1 MLDFSRCRLVP
12 FAHQK
17 EDVQFL
23 LENPYAFIAS
33 EMRTGKSK
41 IVMDAA
47 QMLFERDIIDKMII
61 VAPAPVRGHVWADK
75 DVGQI
80 AKHLWLDLHAR
91 VTEFH
96 APLRLWKHGPQEK
109 PQFDIYVT
117 NYEFIRSKTRLKQLL
132 PATGSKT
139 LLVLDESSF
148 VKGPSTQQTQ
158 ACMQLRYACGRVV
171 LLNGT
176 PLFHSPLD
184 LFSQGNL
191 LHPSIL
197 NCQHVTLFKSRYAL
211 QAPVLGFGGKPIT
224 KTVGKGKFT
233 KEIII
238 KEITGWLPEGLEDL
252 QRRFAPYTVR
262 RLQAECLD
270 LPPKLEPVTLQAGLS
285 DVEWKYYKSMRD
297 ELVVWLQND
306 KVATS
311 ATAAIKALRLSQM
324 TGGFLSGVEDS
335 GINDPADTDLLDSL
349 DFGNVFTV
357 QSHPT
362 ETRPILTE
370 ERVEGAIAIGRAK
383 LDVLL
388 WFIEREL
395 ERDPNLH
402 LVSWSRFRAEALRAE
417 SEVKKRFPHFETAVL
432 MGDQKRS
439 ERAHALGLLHP
450 ETSPVGPCYV
460 AGIEGTGS
468 FGLDMCAAHTCVTLS
483 SGYSFGKSAQTL
495 DRVYGPN
502 QKFPIA
508 YYNIVAVGPKGQKTI
523 DHDILVARTTG
534 EDIAHR
540 TTSAW
545 VKALKDDDG
554 S

>member
-1 MLDFSRCRLVP
+1 MTDLDFSRCRLEP

-23 LENPYAFIAS
+23 LDRPYAFIAS

-47 QMLFERDIIDKMII
+47 QMLFERGIITKMII
-61 VAPAPVRGHVWADK
+61 VAPAPVRGHVWADRH
-75 DVGQI
+75 VGQI
-80 AKHLWLDLHAR
+80 AKHLWLDLHA
-91 VTEFH
+91 VVAEFH
-96 APLRLWKHGPQEK
+96 EPLRVWKHGPSDK
-109 PQFDIYVT
+109 PRFEIYVT
-117 NYEFIRSKTRLKQLL
+117 NYEFIRSRTRLTQLL
-132 PATGSKT
+132 PAAGPKT

-148 VKGPSTQQTQ
+148 VKGTATQQTQ
-158 ACMQLRYACGRVV
+158 ACMHLRYACGRVV

-197 NCQHVTLFKSRYAL
+197 DCKHVTLFKSRYAL
-211 QAPVLGFGGKPIT
+211 QAPVLGFGGKPVTRTI
-224 KTVGKGKFT
+224 VKGKFT

-238 KEITGWLPEGLEDL
+238 HEITGWLPEGLADL

-270 LPPKLEPVTLQAGLS
+270 LPPKLDPVTLQAGLS
-285 DVEWKYYKSMRD
+285 DTEWKYYKQMRD
-297 ELVVWLQND
+297 QLVVWLQDD

-311 ATAAIKALRLSQM
+311 STAALKALRLSQI
-324 TGGFLSGVEDS
+324 TGGFLGGVEDS
-335 GINDPADTDLLDSL
+335 GLAEPVDTGLLESL
-349 DFGNVFTV
+349 DFSNLFVAPP
-357 QSHPT
+357 QP
-362 ETRPILTE
+362 E
-370 ERVEGAIAIGRAK
+370 EEKPASVEEQIEGWMAIGRAK

-388 WFIEREL
+388 WFIEKEL
-395 ERDPNLH
+395 ARDPNLH
-402 LVSWSRFRAEALRAE
+402 LVSWSRFRAEAIRARD
-417 SEVKKRFPHFETAVL
+417 EVTKRFPQFETAVL
-432 MGDQKRS
+432 MGDQKKS

-450 ETSPVGPCYV
+450 DTSPPGPCYV

-468 FGLDMCAAHTCVTLS
+468 FGLDMCAAHTCVTIS
-483 SGYSFGKSAQTL
+483 SGYSPGRASQTL

-508 YYNIVAVGPKGQKTI
+508 YYNIIAVGPKGQKTI
-523 DHDILVARTTG
+523 DHDILVQRTTG
-534 EDIAHR
+534 EEIAHR
-540 TTSAW
+540 TAAAW
-545 VKALKDDDG
+545 VKVLKDE
-554 S
+554 